1 MPENNRKWIAPTALL
16 CLCGLLNY
24 LKPSD
29 PFLTPYLMVSFGSMV
44 SKICLRIML
53 NLHVRSTV
61 GMGVRRNF
69 SRGGATSTF
78 PFIFFQVANDAMQ
91 MDLRERLYLFYTAKK
106 IHHESTC
113 SIRIFLKSYSG
124 GVVFEFVKRLY
135 STFCHPLQLLL
146 IWGIIQYH
154 YYCEI
159 QTTES
164 EVDLNYPQLCLW
176 CSH

>member
-78 PFIFFQVANDAMQ
+78 PLSFFRLRTMQ
-91 MDLRERLYLFYTAKK
+91 CKWTFMKGFTFSTLKK

>member
-69 SRGGATSTF
+69 SRGGGNINISL
-78 PFIFFQVANDAMQ
+78 IFFQVANDAMQ
-91 MDLRERLYLFYTAKK
+91 MDLHERLYLFYTK
-106 IHHESTC
+106 ENS
-113 SIRIFLKSYSG
+113 
-124 GVVFEFVKRLY
+124 
-135 STFCHPLQLLL
+135 P
-146 IWGIIQYH
+146 
-154 YYCEI
+154 
-159 QTTES
+159 
-164 EVDLNYPQLCLW
+164 
-176 CSH
+176 